1 MKLFIASDIH
11 GSAYY
16 ARLMADRFK
25 AEEADRL
32 VLLGDILYH
41 GPRNDLPREYDP
53 KAVIETLNG
62 IKNKIIAVKGNCES
76 EVDSMVLGFNV
87 ESPFATIITDKRTIL
102 LTHGH
107 RETPPMEGFDLLF
120 CGHTHVPA
128 LEKRDGYIYVNPGS
142 VSIPKEA
149 SPHSYMTF
157 DGKTLRWYDLNT
169 VECYMDYKLK

>member
-16 ARLMADRFK
+16 ARLLAGRFA
-25 AEEADRL
+25 AEKADRL
-32 VLLGDILYH
+32 VLLGDVLYH

-53 KAVIETLNG
+53 KAVISILNPL
-62 IKNKIIAVKGNCES
+62 KDKIIAVKGNCES
-76 EVDSMVLGFNV
+76 EVDSMVLDFNV
-87 ESPFATIITDKRTIL
+87 QSEFATLISDKHTL
-102 LTHGH
+102 LMTHGH
-107 RETPPMEGFDLLF
+107 RTNPPMSGFDVLL

-157 DGKTLRWYDLNT
+157 DGRTLRWYDLNT
-169 VECYMDYKLK
+169 VECYMKYTL

>member
-16 ARLMADRFK
+16 ARLLADRFN

-53 KAVIETLNG
+53 KAVIAILNPL
-62 IKNKIIAVKGNCES
+62 KDKIIAVKGNCES
-76 EVDSMVLGFNV
+76 EVDSMVLDFNV
-87 ESPFATIITDKRTIL
+87 ESNFMTIFTKNCSIL
-102 LTHGH
+102 ATHGH
-107 RETPPMEGFDLLF
+107 RDNPPMAGCDILL

-157 DGKTLRWYDLNT
+157 DGKKLRWYDLNT
-169 VECYMDYKLK
+169 VECYMDYKL

>member
-16 ARLMADRFK
+16 AKLLSDRFE
-25 AEEADRL
+25 AEKADRL
-32 VLLGDILYH
+32 VLLGDLLYH
-41 GPRNDLPREYDP
+41 GPRNDLPREYNP
-53 KAVIETLNG
+53 KAVIGLLNPL
-62 IKNKIIAVKGNCES
+62 KDKILAVKGNCES
-76 EVDSMVLGFNV
+76 EVDSMVLSFNV
-87 ESPFATIITDKRTIL
+87 ESNFAAIL
-102 LTHGH
+102 MKNCSILATHGH
-107 RETPPMEGFDLLF
+107 REIPPMAGFDILL

-169 VECYMDYKLK
+169 VECYMEYTL